1 MRQVFWIV
9 LLTGLCADVQNAA
22 SVSRI
27 TLYADAAST
36 ACTLADDEP
45 RLADVF
51 VVHEIGTDNS
61 YLVNFRLTASAGFT
75 GAWVEDALPAGMFAI
90 GTSPDGITI
99 DYRACRT
106 GDASILRVTYQL
118 FGTSSPCSFLQVS
131 APPGVDFIE
140 AWDCSFW
147 RDDLPGGKLL
157 MNPNETCPCEEPV
170 PVQETTWG
178 GVKALYR

>member
-22 SVSRI
+22 SVSRT

-118 FGTSSPCSFLQVS
+118 FGTSSPAVS
-131 APPGVDFIE
+131 CRSAH
-140 AWDCSFW
+140 
-147 RDDLPGGKLL
+147 LPALTLL
-157 MNPNETCPCEEPV
+157 KRGTARSGAMTCLAESSS
-170 PVQETTWG
+170 
-178 GVKALYR
+178 